1 MPIIAV
7 AVAIGVSVAAGSA
20 VAAVGLT
27 VVTALEVVAAVGAT
41 LAAVGAVTRDKTLT
55 LAGTVIGAIGG
66 IGGLAAG
73 AGLLGADAASNA
85 PLFGPAPS
93 AATADA
99 ASADTIGSVTGAA
112 EDLPTPPIPPDGAPP
127 APDAVSPA
135 TAGAD
140 QVATTVPKGA
150 PLAPQ
155 DAATVQAQQALVP
168 EGSNA
173 VGLSTSTSGNVQ
185 EVDGLGNTVPS
196 TAATAN
202 AVQNPELGGST
213 GFSPG
218 GASQS
223 IPPSQGFLNN
233 LTGNTVTGDPASN
246 ALGIKTPADPST
258 FGKLAAF
265 ADAHPTVAFGALQA
279 GSSLLQGLTSTLTPA
294 QVSALQ
300 AQAAANDAAAALTNQ
315 QRANL
320 AQPKAVATSTPVTGT
335 PAQLVP
341 TQPAGFINQPK
352 LAPVTGVPA

>member
-1 MPIIAV
+1 MPVIAV
-7 AVAIGVSVAAGSA
+7 AVAIGASVAAGSA

-27 VVTALEVVAAVGAT
+27 VVTALEITAAVGAT
-41 LAAVGAVTRDKTLT
+41 LAAVGAVTRDKGLQ

-112 EDLPTPPIPPDGAPP
+112 EDLPTPPVPPDGAPP
-127 APDAVSPA
+127 APDAVPQA
-135 TAGAD
+135 TAD
-140 QVATTVPKGA
+140 QVATTVPEGT

-173 VGLSTSTSGNVQ
+173 VGLSTQTSGNVQ
-185 EVDGLGNTVPS
+185 ELTGLGNTVPS
-196 TAATAN
+196 TASTAN
-202 AVQNPELGGST
+202 PSLNPELGGAT

-218 GASQS
+218 GASES
-223 IPPSQGFLNN
+223 IPPSQGFIND
-233 LTGNTVTGDPASN
+233 LTGNTITGDPASN
-246 ALGIKTPADPST
+246 ALGIKVTPADPST

-265 ADAHPTVAFGALQA
+265 ADAHPPLAFGALQA

>member
-7 AVAIGVSVAAGSA
+7 AVAIGASVAAASA

-27 VVTALEVVAAVGAT
+27 VVTAFEVVAAVGAT

-112 EDLPTPPIPPDGAPP
+112 EDLPTPPVPPDGAP
-127 APDAVSPA
+127 ATPDAAPPA
-135 TAGAD
+135 TAD
-140 QVATTVPKGA
+140 QVAATVPEGTQ
-150 PLAPQ
+150 LAPQ
-155 DAATVQAQQALVP
+155 DAATLQAQQALVP

-185 EVDGLGNTVPS
+185 EFDGLGNTVPS
-196 TAATAN
+196 TAPAAN

-223 IPPSQGFLNN
+223 IPPGQGFLND
-233 LTGNTVTGDPASN
+233 LTGNTVTGAQASTS
-246 ALGIKTPADPST
+246 LGVTPQDPST

-352 LAPVTGVPA
+352 LPAVTGVPA

>member
-7 AVAIGVSVAAGSA
+7 AVAIGVSVAAASA

-112 EDLPTPPIPPDGAPP
+112 EDLPTPPLPPDGAPP

-135 TAGAD
+135 TAD
-140 QVATTVPKGA
+140 QVATTVPEGT

-155 DAATVQAQQALVP
+155 DAATVQANVQAAQASGTN
-168 EGSNA
+168 E
-173 VGLSTSTSGNVQ
+173 VGLSTQTSGNVQ
-185 EVDGLGNTVPS
+185 ELTGLGNTVPS
-196 TAATAN
+196 TASTASPSL
-202 AVQNPELGGST
+202 NPELGGAT

-218 GASQS
+218 GASES
-223 IPPSQGFLNN
+223 IPPSQGFIND
-233 LTGNTVTGDPASN
+233 LTGNTITGDPASN
-246 ALGIKTPADPST
+246 ALGIKVTPADPSS

-352 LAPVTGVPA
+352 LPAVTGVPA

>member
-7 AVAIGVSVAAGSA
+7 AVAIGASVAAASA

-27 VVTALEVVAAVGAT
+27 VVTALEVTAAVGAT

-55 LAGTVIGAIGG
+55 LAGSVIGAIGG

-112 EDLPTPPIPPDGAPP
+112 EDLPTPPIPPDVVPP
-127 APDAVSPA
+127 AA
-135 TAGAD
+135 AD
-140 QVATTVPKGA
+140 QVAASAAVPEGTA
-150 PLAPQ
+150 LAPQ
-155 DAATVQAQQALVP
+155 DAATVTGNVQAAQASGTN
-168 EGSNA
+168 E
-173 VGLSTSTSGNVQ
+173 VGLSTQTSGNVQ
-185 EVDGLGNTVPS
+185 ELTGLGNTVPS
-196 TAATAN
+196 TASTAN
-202 AVQNPELGGST
+202 PSLNPELGGAT

-218 GASQS
+218 GASES
-223 IPPSQGFLNN
+223 IPPSQGFIND
-233 LTGNTVTGDPASN
+233 LTGNTITGDPASN

>member
-1 MPIIAV
+1 MPVIAV
-7 AVAIGVSVAAGSA
+7 AVAIGASVAAGSA

-27 VVTALEVVAAVGAT
+27 VVTALEVTAAVGAT
-41 LAAVGAVTRDKTLT
+41 LAAVGAVTRDKGLQ

-112 EDLPTPPIPPDGAPP
+112 EDLPTPPVPLDGAPP

-135 TAGAD
+135 TAD
-140 QVATTVPKGA
+140 QVATTVPEGA

-223 IPPSQGFLNN
+223 IPPGQGFLND
-233 LTGNTVTGDPASN
+233 LTGNTVTGAQASTN
-246 ALGIKTPADPST
+246 LGVMPQDPST

-335 PAQLVP
+335 PAQLVAP
-341 TQPAGFINQPK
+341 PAGFINQPK

>member
-1 MPIIAV
+1 MPVIAV
-7 AVAIGVSVAAGSA
+7 AVAIGASVAAASA
-20 VAAVGLT
+20 VAASGLI

-112 EDLPTPPIPPDGAPP
+112 EDLPTPPVPPDGAPP
-127 APDAVSPA
+127 APDAVPPA
-135 TAGAD
+135 TAD
-140 QVATTVPKGA
+140 QVATTVPEGT

-155 DAATVQAQQALVP
+155 DAATVQANVQAAQA
-168 EGSNA
+168 GDTNN
-173 VGLSTSTSGNVQ
+173 VGLSTTTSGNVQ
-185 EVDGLGNTVPS
+185 TETGLGTGDFGTKSIPNP
-196 TAATAN
+196 
-202 AVQNPELGGST
+202 VQNPELGGST

-223 IPPSQGFLNN
+223 IPPGQGFLND
-233 LTGNTVTGDPASN
+233 LTGNTVTGAQASTN
-246 ALGIKTPADPST
+246 LGVTPQDPST